1 MNAAHT
7 IEKKNVPLVIDGEV
21 FPGSGIPLY
30 FLDGVEDLP
39 YVDLKEF
46 TDGLNTWFADS
57 VTGFMWYEDEESG
70 LGTITYMSNDSMLG
84 FDFTDQSVY
93 YTSFETFGAEPGRY
107 LLDMLSFSGTNSDTG
122 EPELF
127 ERVNVFPPERK
138 GSMREILLG
147 DYDLYCL
154 ISPESFS
161 AGNLLP
167 WVFKTSD
174 QVTLMGSASG
184 GGSCE
189 VLPLTTAWAHASMF
203 PASGA
208 CRLLRTA
215 PSTTPTGALSPT
227 WCSTGSRPSTT
238 GRR

>member
-1 MNAAHT
+1 M
-7 IEKKNVPLVIDGEV
+7 PLVIDGEV
-21 FPGSGIPLY
+21 FPGSGILLY

-84 FDFTDQSVY
+84 FDFTDQSAY

-122 EPELF
+122 KPELF

-138 GSMREILLG
+138 GSMREIPLRDYGIPMLRQDGLYLMPLHTVFELAAAEFRSLL
-147 DYDLYCL
+147 
-154 ISPESFS
+154 ET
-161 AGNLLP
+161 AG
-167 WVFKTSD
+167 
-174 QVTLMGSASG
+174 
-184 GGSCE
+184 
-189 VLPLTTAWAHASMF
+189 
-203 PASGA
+203 
-208 CRLLRTA
+208 R
-215 PSTTPTGALSPT
+215 
-227 WCSTGSRPSTT
+227 GSRRGGHRGEGHDRFLP
-238 GRR
+238 G

>member
-1 MNAAHT
+1 MKRVICLLISAVMLLSGLSAMAETAEVNAAHT

-84 FDFTDQSVY
+84 FDFTDQSAY

-138 GSMREILLG
+138 GSMREIPLRDYGILMLRQDGLYLMPLHTVFELAAAEFRSLL
-147 DYDLYCL
+147 
-154 ISPESFS
+154 ET
-161 AGNLLP
+161 AG
-167 WVFKTSD
+167 
-174 QVTLMGSASG
+174 
-184 GGSCE
+184 
-189 VLPLTTAWAHASMF
+189 
-203 PASGA
+203 
-208 CRLLRTA
+208 R
-215 PSTTPTGALSPT
+215 
-227 WCSTGSRPSTT
+227 GSRRGGHRGEGHDRFLP
-238 GRR
+238 G